1 MTEIELEYPI
11 EFEGATLKKISVRRP
26 KVADVVAARKS
37 KKDEAEQEIAM
48 LSKLCDLAPDAIEA
62 LDIADYVKL
71 QKVLQGFF
79 G

>member
-1 MTEIELEYPI
+1 MTEIILDYPI
-11 EFEGATLKKISVRRP
+11 EFEGATLSKITVRRP

-48 LSKLCDLAPDAIEA
+48 LAKLTELAPDAIES
-62 LDIADYVKL
+62 LDLGDYKKL
-71 QKVLQGFF
+71 QEVLSCFF